1 LESTFTVFTD
11 ANALTYLKTAT
22 LGGPSDVETVR
33 EKVIGKCPMVVV
45 DGCSIK
51 CLDDT
56 GDRRIHHHRSILQ
69 ESPAATGTCDG
80 VHHRMYLLTAANG
93 TG

>member
-1 LESTFTVFTD
+1 MFNDILRAGDNMYVHVSNQFRDYLLGLTFTVFTD
-11 ANALTYLKTAT
+11 ANRLTYSKTAK

-33 EKVIGKCPMVVV
+33 EKVIGKCPVVVV

-56 GDRRIHHHRSILQ
+56 GDRRIHHHRGILR
-69 ESPAATGTCDG
+69 E
-80 VHHRMYLLTAANG
+80 
-93 TG
+93 